1 MVLTDYISDLNFS
14 PTHEVKNR
22 PSVADLFKKNKR
34 CGVYILEF
42 QNDEI
47 YVGKAIDVVR
57 RYGQHRKAHQDIRAI
72 RFQKL
77 KKSEL
82 DQSERSLI
90 YRLERAGFG
99 LRNVTFTSIPQ
110 PGSDFEGIMPI
121 DQQNLWLDKMIK
133 EDRRV
138 DRAQDAAIDARSLR
152 SFDRLQKVCMID
164 PHLPFLRYYIE
175 NLIPFPR
182 ISEISFWS
190 LTALGGGTKER
201 PGFLYRL
208 NMFWQEVLSV
218 FGDGEDAEIR
228 LQCARST
235 LEATP
240 GGLPRIA
247 RSIGAEFGESPYKP
261 GGSDQVSLYAP
272 WNDDPLRI
280 FRDEDVAR
288 SIRLFNLRLMNKGPS
303 NFSRAHCSALVTA
316 TYEAPDPETRE
327 TLFWSRFRKSSN
339 RR

>member
-1 MVLTDYISDLNFS
+1 MVLDDHIGDLNFT
-14 PTHEVKNR
+14 PAHDVENR
-22 PSVADLFKKNKR
+22 PSVADLFKRTRR
-34 CGVYILEF
+34 CGIYIMEF
-42 QNDEI
+42 QNDELYI
-47 YVGKAIDVVR
+47 GKATDVVR
-57 RYGQHRKAHQDIRAI
+57 RYGQHRKIHQDIRTI

-77 KKSEL
+77 KRSEL

-121 DQQNLWLDKMIK
+121 DQQTLWLDKMFK

-138 DRAQDAAIDARSLR
+138 DRAQDSAIDARSLR
-152 SFDRLQKVCMID
+152 SFDRLQKVCTID
-164 PHLPFLRYYIE
+164 PHLSFLRYYIE
-175 NLIPFPR
+175 NHIPSPR
-182 ISEISFWS
+182 SSEISFWS
-190 LTALGGGTKER
+190 LTALGVGTKER
-201 PGFLYRL
+201 PDFLYRL

-228 LQCARST
+228 LQCAKSP
-235 LEATP
+235 LETAP
-240 GGLPRIA
+240 GGLSRVA
-247 RSIGAEFGESPYKP
+247 ERIGAEFDEFHYKP
-261 GGSDQVSLYAP
+261 GGSDQISLYAR

-280 FRDEDVAR
+280 LRDEDVAR
-288 SIRLFNLRLMNKGPS
+288 SIRLFNLRLMNKGPT

-316 TYEAPDPETRE
+316 AYEAPDFETRE
-327 TLFWSRFRKSSN
+327 ALFWSRFRKPPG